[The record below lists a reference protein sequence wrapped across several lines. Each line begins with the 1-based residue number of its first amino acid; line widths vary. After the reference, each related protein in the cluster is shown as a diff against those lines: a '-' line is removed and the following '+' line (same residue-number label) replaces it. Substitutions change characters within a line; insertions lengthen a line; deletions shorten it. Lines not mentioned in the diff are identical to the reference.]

1 MGPVM
6 LTGRSAIVLREY
18 ELELQHVRLLKS
30 YALIFLLVKAVEIPS
45 KAFEYPE
52 HSSALKRSKNE
63 ISKCKKLSVS

>member
-30 YALIFLLVKAVEIPS
+30 YALIFLLVKAVEILP
-45 KAFEYPE
+45 KAF
-52 HSSALKRSKNE
+52 ALASP
-63 ISKCKKLSVS
+63 